1 MKKIFRLSYITILAS
16 ALLVTSCTNEP
27 TLASDESSVNTKTIL
42 KTGKSAL
49 SGGTKKLLII
59 GIDGCR
65 GDALMGANTPNVH
78 ALLPNSVYSL
88 DALTE
93 APTWSG
99 NGWST
104 MLS

>member
-1 MKKIFRLSYITILAS
+1 MKKIFRLSYVTILAS
-16 ALLVTSCTNEP
+16 VLLITSCTNDA
-27 TLASDESSVNTKTIL
+27 TLTSDESAVNADKTNS
-42 KTGKSAL
+42 KTAKTAL
-49 SGGTKKLLII
+49 AGGVKKLLII

-93 APTWSG
+93 APTWS
-99 NGWST
+99 
-104 MLS
+104 